1 MMNPNPDPKDCQ
13 NPRVYFKKRF
23 RCENCNTRFKEK
35 WMLVRHVESSV
46 CLRQRKV
53 RGPGK
58 MREDVTM
65 RPYSR
70 IQTQLDRHAKPPTD
84 RPTVPAPLES
94 DIDIRLPE
102 NFKIYI
108 SGPARSGKTTL
119 VYQLLQSLGDI
130 SRTAISKTV
139 WVYRQWQDIY
149 VQMQSENLVDE
160 FIECSDTTEA
170 NLKAR
175 VEEYMAEQIPFL
187 LILDDCMHASPKT
200 QEWIAKLFTTDARH
214 RQVSVIYIRQKFFG
228 QREFVREIDRNAD
241 VIVLTENKRE
251 TGRICQ
257 QLAGQMGGMPKA
269 GVLNEICLD
278 ATRRR
283 VNGYSGYLWINLSN
297 DIDSRWQYMT
307 NVVEDQGHIVL
318 TYEIMPGGGFK
329 KMILMSKIRY
339 NDLKAAAERDKS
351 AAAVEEE
358 SDQTNMDWTPESGML
373 KTLPSKRR
381 REEDEENEENEEKLD
396 DPDAGQAPSPTR
408 ARLDV
413 DVDAPLPRTT
423 TPPLPTT
430 ATTTTP
436 PTKRTR
442 DEDDSSNSVSTPKR
456 VAFQSPTTPVSNK
469 RARDDDDA
477 DPGTSSALSPP
488 PPPAQRPRL
497 VAGISPISRPKQG
510 KKAKNVPA
518 QPVRARS
525 TRQASLQANKNFT
538 EFKTCQ
544 DCGETFK
551 TAKQFERHVSQS
563 HYY

>member
-1 MMNPNPDPKDCQ
+1 MNPNPDPKDCQ
-13 NPRVYFKKRF
+13 NPQVYFKKRF
-23 RCENCNTRFKEK
+23 RCENCNRRFKEK
-35 WMLVRHVESSV
+35 WMLERHVESTV

-58 MREDVTM
+58 MRADVTM
-65 RPYSR
+65 SPYSR
-70 IQTQLDRHAKPPTD
+70 IQTQLQRQGEPP
-84 RPTVPAPLES
+84 RPNVPAPIES

-108 SGPARSGKTTL
+108 SGPARSGKTSL
-119 VYQLLQSLGDI
+119 VYQLLQCLSDI
-130 SRTAISKTV
+130 SRTVISKTV
-139 WVYRQWQDIY
+139 WVYRQWQPIY
-149 VQMQSENLVDE
+149 VQMQSQNLVDE
-160 FIECSDTTEA
+160 FIECTDDTEA

-175 VEEYMAEQIPFL
+175 VDEYMAEEIPFL

-228 QREFVREIDRNAD
+228 QKEFVREIDRNAD

-257 QLAGQMGGMPKA
+257 QLAGQMGGTPKA

-283 VNGYSGYLWINLSN
+283 SNGYSGYLWINLSN

-351 AAAVEEE
+351 EEA
-358 SDQTNMDWTPESGML
+358 DQTNMDWTPESGML

-381 REEDEENEENEEKLD
+381 REEDEEEGNEENAD
-396 DPDAGQAPSPTR
+396 DPDEVTTPSPTR
-408 ARLDV
+408 ARIDV
-413 DVDAPLPRTT
+413 DDTNDQQQVSPLPRTT
-423 TPPLPTT
+423 TPPLPIT
-430 ATTTTP
+430 ATTTP
-436 PTKRTR
+436 PTKRMR
-442 DEDDSSNSVSTPKR
+442 DEDSNTGVSTPKR
-456 VAFQSPTTPVSNK
+456 ATYQSPTTPVSNK
-469 RARDDDDA
+469 RARDDNDA
-477 DPGTSSALSPP
+477 DTGTLP

-497 VAGISPISRPKQG
+497 VAGISPISQTRPTGSKPG
-510 KKAKNVPA
+510 PKAKKVPA
-518 QPVRARS
+518 EPVRARS

-538 EFKTCQ
+538 NFTTCQ
-544 DCGETFK
+544 ECGETFK
-551 TAKQFERHVSQS
+551 TVKQFERHVAQN
-563 HYY
+563 HYGY